1 MAESLDPI
9 ERLPDTPQN
18 DRVNPT
24 DRSNPEKKDNGFS
37 NALKEKMKERLKKK
51 ALDKDEVILE
61 DYDEHRH
68 QSDTENAEAGHE
80 TPEEAVEETDAGDE
94 SDDDTL
100 EHVDL
105 KA

>member
-9 ERLPDTPQN
+9 ERLPDNKPS
-18 DRVNPT
+18 DRVNPA

-37 NALKEKMKERLKKK
+37 SVLKEKMKEKLKEK
-51 ALDKDEVILE
+51 ALQKDEVILDNE
-61 DYDEHRH
+61 PEQER
-68 QSDTENAEAGHE
+68 QSDLHDEQSDASQVEAAE
-80 TPEEAVEETDAGDE
+80 TNDE
-94 SDDDTL
+94 SDEQPL